1 MALPIEHSSRP
12 TLGFPLGT
20 ALLLLVI
27 FALSGMFSCCYHWDK
42 LRSLLRSRHP
52 GMFQEGTSVASSP
65 SKTTCDHKLDR
76 ACGLPVIMPGDKV
89 PSYFLSA
96 HAFAVSKDAA
106 SPSLPD
112 PTNQRRVL
120 LSTLCP
126 ATKLDRPMILSRLHV
141 RVTRRSPASA
151 ALRDA
156 ATRALASAGLFRG
169 LHGGASSEHGREPA
183 GPLTLYRK
191 LVSQGKL
198 THDSYQENVA
208 SELDNLLSRLQ
219 RYEMEM
225 EDYHD
230 KLYFWENSREKERR
244 RLLVEEAEDKQRGGV
259 WIDERRG
266 FLDKLVAR
274 RRRGSIEPGV
284 GKWVSYL
291 NREKKLDTLVGHR
304 PVAPVAP
311 KGLYLYGNVGSGK
324 TMLMDMFYGAT
335 EGVIK
340 HRRRFHFHERRD
352 DDKSI
357 HSSAFSWIS
366 SLPFDTK
373 IKEWL
378 IGEEKYKQQTQEK
391 HILLAVADKF
401 LVDRQANK
409 TGASI
414 LCFDEIQ
421 DGMQR
426 DIFLELLSK
435 LDENCNEIL
444 VGTEKDYRRLIPTE
458 GSTEVHY
465 FWPATS
471 DARSMYEAMWHD
483 ITDQS
488 GGNIVSVTIPVM
500 FGRSIEIP
508 QSCNGVARFD
518 FEYLCGRPVGAA
530 DYIALA
536 RNYHTIFI
544 SEIPAMSM
552 KIRDKARRFITLI
565 DELYNH
571 HCRLICLAASSI
583 DDLFQGTEEGPLFDL
598 ESFQFETESE
608 GTKLRRDVLAE
619 GNAGSGPSTTG
630 LVAILSGQEEMFAF
644 RRAISRLIEMQ
655 TPLYL
660 ERVQAVHPSFRRP
673 GLASNNRPAVPQPA
687 PVV

>member
-1 MALPIEHSSRP
+1 MILRRLHLHGCVSRR
-12 TLGFPLGT
+12 TL
-20 ALLLLVI
+20 ASAA
-27 FALSGMFSCCYHWDK
+27 ALSGTA
-42 LRSLLRSRHP
+42 P
-52 GMFQEGTSVASSP
+52 
-65 SKTTCDHKLDR
+65 
-76 ACGLPVIMPGDKV
+76 
-89 PSYFLSA
+89 
-96 HAFAVSKDAA
+96 
-106 SPSLPD
+106 
-112 PTNQRRVL
+112 
-120 LSTLCP
+120 
-126 ATKLDRPMILSRLHV
+126 
-141 RVTRRSPASA
+141 
-151 ALRDA
+151 
-156 ATRALASAGLFRG
+156 RALPSAGLLRR
-169 LHGGASSEHGREPA
+169 LHDSAGDGASSESEQACKP
-183 GPLTLYRK
+183 GPLTLYRN

-208 SELDNLLSRLQ
+208 SELDNLLKRLQ
-219 RYEMEM
+219 QYEMEM
-225 EDYHD
+225 EDYHA
-230 KLYFWENSREKERR
+230 KMYIWENSREKERR
-244 RLLVEEAEDKQRGGV
+244 RLLVEEAEDKQRDGV
-259 WIDERRG
+259 WIDEKRG
-266 FLDKLVAR
+266 FLDKLVTR
-274 RRRGSIEPGV
+274 RRRGIIEPGV

-291 NREKKLDTLVGHR
+291 NREKKLDKLVGQR
-304 PVAPVAP
+304 PIAPVAP

-340 HRRRFHFHERRD
+340 HRRRFHFHEAMLEIHEHMHDVWKRRD
-352 DDKSI
+352 DDKSVQ
-357 HSSAFSWIS
+357 SSSFSWIS
-366 SLPFDTK
+366 SLPFDAK

-378 IGEEKYKQQTQEK
+378 IGEEKYKQETQQK

-421 DGMQR
+421 TIDVFAVVALSGIVSRLLSTGTVLVATSNKAPEDLNQDGMQR

-435 LDENCNEIL
+435 LDENCNKIL

-458 GSTEVHY
+458 GSTQIHY
-465 FWPATS
+465 FCPVTP
-471 DARSMYEAMWHD
+471 DTRSMYEAMWHD
-483 ITDQS
+483 ITNQI
-488 GGNIVSVTIPVM
+488 GGNIIFVTIPVM

-530 DYIALA
+530 DYIAIA

-552 KIRDKARRFITLI
+552 KIHDKARRFITLI

-571 HCRLICLAASSI
+571 HCRLVCLAASSI
-583 DDLFQGTEEGPLFDL
+583 DHLFQGTEEGPLFDL
-598 ESFQFETESE
+598 ESFQFETEAE

-619 GNAGSGPSTTG
+619 GNVGLRPSTSG

-660 ERVQAVHPSFRRP
+660 ERVQHAHPSFQLQAP
-673 GLASNNRPAVPQPA
+673 AVASNDRSCESA
-687 PVV
+687 PSV

>member
-1 MALPIEHSSRP
+1 M
-12 TLGFPLGT
+12 
-20 ALLLLVI
+20 
-27 FALSGMFSCCYHWDK
+27 
-42 LRSLLRSRHP
+42 
-52 GMFQEGTSVASSP
+52 
-65 SKTTCDHKLDR
+65 
-76 ACGLPVIMPGDKV
+76 
-89 PSYFLSA
+89 
-96 HAFAVSKDAA
+96 
-106 SPSLPD
+106 
-112 PTNQRRVL
+112 
-120 LSTLCP
+120 
-126 ATKLDRPMILSRLHV
+126 MIQK
-141 RVTRRSPASA
+141 
-151 ALRDA
+151 
-156 ATRALASAGLFRG
+156 
-169 LHGGASSEHGREPA
+169 
-183 GPLTLYRK
+183 GPLTLYRN

-198 THDSYQENVA
+198 TYDSYQENVA
-208 SELDNLLSRLQ
+208 SELDNLLRRLQ
-219 RYEMEM
+219 QYEMEM
-225 EDYHD
+225 EDYHAQ
-230 KLYFWENSREKERR
+230 LYIWENSREKERR
-244 RLLVEEAEDKQRGGV
+244 RLLVEEAEDKQRDGV
-259 WIDERRG
+259 WIDEKRG
-266 FLDKLVAR
+266 FLDKLVTR
-274 RRRGSIEPGV
+274 RRRGNIEPGV

-291 NREKKLDTLVGHR
+291 NREKKLDKLVGQR
-304 PVAPVAP
+304 PVSPVAP

-340 HRRRFHFHERRD
+340 HRRRFHFHEAMLEIHDHMHDVWKRRD
-352 DDKSI
+352 DDKSVQ
-357 HSSAFSWIS
+357 SSAFSWIS
-366 SLPFDTK
+366 SLPFDAK

-378 IGEEKYKQQTQEK
+378 IGEEKYKQETQQK

-421 DGMQR
+421 TIDVFAVVALSGILSRLLNTGTVLVATSNKAPEDLNQDGMQR

-435 LDENCNEIL
+435 LDENCNKIL

-458 GSTEVHY
+458 GSTQVHY
-465 FWPATS
+465 FWPVTS
-471 DARSMYEAMWHD
+471 DTYSMYEAMWHD
-483 ITDQS
+483 ITNQI
-488 GGNIVSVTIPVM
+488 GGDTISVTIPVM

-530 DYIALA
+530 DYIAIA

-571 HCRLICLAASSI
+571 HCRLVCLAASSI

-598 ESFQFETESE
+598 ESFQFETEAE

-619 GNAGSGPSTTG
+619 GNVGLRPSTCG

-660 ERVQAVHPSFRRP
+660 ERVQHAHPSFQLQAAP
-673 GLASNNRPAVPQPA
+673 AVASNNRTCVSQCA
-687 PVV
+687 PSV

>member
-1 MALPIEHSSRP
+1 MTSAN
-12 TLGFPLGT
+12 
-20 ALLLLVI
+20 
-27 FALSGMFSCCYHWDK
+27 DK
-42 LRSLLRSRHP
+42 LRIRLFLGPSKARLHHGGPKHFTTKSWP
-52 GMFQEGTSVASSP
+52 VKSP
-65 SKTTCDHKLDR
+65 SSVRGEEGGRVTSSKAAPHRSYYDDDR
-76 ACGLPVIMPGDKV
+76 DGTERNPP
-89 PSYFLSA
+89 P
-96 HAFAVSKDAA
+96 HR
-106 SPSLPD
+106 PP
-112 PTNQRRVL
+112 RR
-120 LSTLCP
+120 STP
-126 ATKLDRPMILSRLHV
+126 ATAMILRRLHLHA
-141 RVTRRSPASA
+141 RVSHRSLAPAA
-151 ALRDA
+151 ALCG
-156 ATRALASAGLFRG
+156 TGPRAWPSAGLLRR
-169 LHGGASSEHGREPA
+169 LHDAAGGGASSEDGRKP
-183 GPLTLYRK
+183 GPLTLYRN

-208 SELDNLLSRLQ
+208 SELENLLRKLQ
-219 RYEMEM
+219 QYEMEM
-225 EDYHD
+225 EDYHE
-230 KLYFWENSREKERR
+230 KLYLWENSREKERR
-244 RLLVEEAEDKQRGGV
+244 RLLVEEAEDKQRDGV
-259 WIDERRG
+259 WIDEKRG

-274 RRRGSIEPGV
+274 RRRASIEPGV

-291 NREKKLDTLVGHR
+291 NREKKLDKLVGHR
-304 PVAPVAP
+304 PIAPVAP
-311 KGLYLYGNVGSGK
+311 KGLYLYGNVGSVLNDYHISLIQISRNYLYIGK

-340 HRRRFHFHERRD
+340 HRRRFHFHEAMLEIHDHMHDVWKRRD
-352 DDKSI
+352 DNKSVQ
-357 HSSAFSWIS
+357 SSAFSWIS
-366 SLPFDTK
+366 SLPFDSK

-378 IGEEKYKQQTQEK
+378 IGEEKYKQETQQK

-401 LVDRQANK
+401 LVDRQENK

-435 LDENCNEIL
+435 LDENCNKIL

-458 GSTEVHY
+458 GSTQVHY
-465 FWPATS
+465 FWPVTS
-471 DARSMYEAMWHD
+471 DTCRMYEAMWHD
-483 ITDQS
+483 ITNQI
-488 GGNIVSVTIPVM
+488 GGDIVSVTIPVM

-518 FEYLCGRPVGAA
+518 FEYLCGRP
-530 DYIALA
+530 
-536 RNYHTIFI
+536 
-544 SEIPAMSM
+544 
-552 KIRDKARRFITLI
+552 ARRFITLI

-571 HCRLICLAASSI
+571 HCRLVCLAASSI

-619 GNAGSGPSTTG
+619 GSVGLRPSTSG

-660 ERVQAVHPSFRRP
+660 ERVPHAHPSFQ
-673 GLASNNRPAVPQPA
+673 LQSPAVA
-687 PVV
+687 IAS